1 MMQNTRVHEIELY
14 PPDIFKTIVDH
25 EVNRSRRYG
34 DSLTLADLIV
44 ETDPADVEAQH
55 RAEVLTISE
64 LNLQLRE
71 ADIPCKKG
79 NEFLILMP
87 ATGAQGART
96 ACERLRKLLTTEQ
109 QTNDGVI
116 FKMFSFIGL
125 ATLPIDRS
133 VSSEGLLQNAS
144 RALQHA
150 RMNRLVRVVSAS
162 EIIE

>member
-1 MMQNTRVHEIELY
+1 MQNTRIHEIELY
-14 PPDIFKTIVDH
+14 PPEIFKTIVDH

-44 ETDPADVEAQH
+44 ETHPRGEAVQH
-55 RAEVLTISE
+55 SAEVFTINE
-64 LNLQLRE
+64 LNLQLRTT
-71 ADIPCKKG
+71 DIPCKKG

-109 QTNDGVI
+109 QTNEGAM

-133 VSSEGLLQNAS
+133 VSSDGLMRNAAK
-144 RALQHA
+144 ALQHA
-150 RMNRLVRVVSAS
+150 RVNQLTQVVSFS
-162 EIIE
+162 EIKE

>member
-1 MMQNTRVHEIELY
+1 MQSTHVHEIELY
-14 PPDIFKTIVDH
+14 PPEIFKTIVDH

-44 ETDPADVEAQH
+44 ETDPMNVEAQH
-55 RAEVLTISE
+55 HAEVFTINE

-71 ADIPCKKG
+71 TDIPCKKG

-96 ACERLRKLLTTEQ
+96 ACERLRRLLTTEQ
-109 QTNDGVI
+109 QTQDEVT
-116 FKMFSFIGL
+116 FKMFSFVGL

-133 VSSEGLLQNAS
+133 VSSDGLIENAAK
-144 RALQHA
+144 ALQHA
-150 RMNRLVRVVSAS
+150 RVNRLARVVSFS
-162 EIIE
+162 EIKE